1 MALYVTVYMALMGPE
16 GLRKVNEASYGGAHY
31 LHDELLKTGLFS
43 EAFEKPFLK
52 EFTLRAE
59 VPAARIQDALARFG
73 VLGAVEVEP
82 GLVNFCVTEK
92 ISKEDIDAVVALLKS
107 SFNRGE

>member
-1 MALYVTVYMALMGPE
+1 M
-16 GLRKVNEASYGGAHY
+16 
-31 LHDELLKTGLFS
+31 
-43 EAFEKPFLK
+43 K

-59 VPAARIQDALARFG
+59 VPAVQIQEALARFG

-92 ISKEDIDAVVALLKS
+92 ISKEDIDSVVGLLKS
-107 SFNRGE
+107 SF